1 MCQLRCVKGKR
12 GQFSGVPMSSA
23 IGEDDKNDIESAA
36 CQIDHHRFVAFLN
49 FLVRRPPG

>member
-1 MCQLRCVKGKR
+1 
-12 GQFSGVPMSSA
+12 MSPA

-36 CQIDHHRFVAFLN
+36 CQIDYHRFVAFLN